1 MSTATCEH
9 NVSTSFASARA
20 SGRHVGS
27 LDDIVAMVVRWSERG
42 AQRRR
47 LRQLDDHLLHDMG
60 LSRADVEQEVSKP
73 FWRT

>member
-1 MSTATCEH
+1 
-9 NVSTSFASARA
+9 
-20 SGRHVGS
+20 
-27 LDDIVAMVVRWSERG
+27 MVVRWSERA